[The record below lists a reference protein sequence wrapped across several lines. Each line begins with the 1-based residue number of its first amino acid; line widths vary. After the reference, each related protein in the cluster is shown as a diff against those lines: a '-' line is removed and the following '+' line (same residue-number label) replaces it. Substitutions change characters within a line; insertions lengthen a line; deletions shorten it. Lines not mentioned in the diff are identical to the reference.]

1 MSLAL
6 GRNGSRRALRAVAL
20 LITSLLVWY
29 AGSSHAQQYPSKT
42 VRIVVP
48 TAPGGGTDFV
58 GRVLAQNFAEVFGQQ
73 FIVENRGGAGTTI
86 GTAAVAKSSPDGY
99 TLLLNHNSLAFNA
112 SYYRRLPYDTLKDL
126 APITLVATQPFLMV
140 VHPSLP
146 ARSVDVLLSLAR
158 KSPGQIAYGSGGAGS
173 GPYMSME
180 LLKHAAGI
188 DVLHVPY
195 KGAGP
200 AFVDLVAG
208 QVQMMIATMSL
219 ALPHAKTGRVRPL
232 AITSIKRHPDMPQL
246 PTVAE
251 TIPNYRFEVWY
262 GLFAP
267 AGTPTSIIQR
277 LNAAGIKVLESQ
289 DTRQKLGAQGLETT
303 TSTPQDFV
311 VHLKSEVETWAKVV
325 KAIGQYAD

>member
-277 LNAAGIKVLESQ
+277 LNAAGIKVL
-289 DTRQKLGAQGLETT
+289 
-303 TSTPQDFV
+303 
-311 VHLKSEVETWAKVV
+311 
-325 KAIGQYAD
+325 